1 MGATGNGG
9 VVSLHVSPGQ
19 VAAFSGNA
27 NEFLAGIGMQCFRED
42 ETDREKFENEEI
54 QALRNG
60 TKGGRVSMEDTGQAS
75 SPPPPLRKPY
85 RDRHGRGG
93 SIKFIF
99 FVDEGV
105 GVVLFPFCGLGA
117 AAGLHTVW
125 YAEGAQAREDADMK

>member
-75 SPPPPLRKPY
+75 SPPPPLFENRTEIATGEVGLLSSFSSSMRVWAWFSSRFVALALLRVCIPSGM
-85 RDRHGRGG
+85 RRERRQGRMQ
-93 SIKFIF
+93 I
-99 FVDEGV
+99 
-105 GVVLFPFCGLGA
+105 
-117 AAGLHTVW
+117 
-125 YAEGAQAREDADMK
+125 